1 MVKAYFQNGITIE
14 GVFRDSMPTG
24 NCIVT
29 FTEQNVESE
38 VEFKNGKRSGF
49 ATYDYKN
56 NGLFVVCNVADRYS
70 TLCKSI
76 VPYTRNYYNH
86 SALCIGDNSFKIESI
101 KWKGEELDM
110 GKNPG
115 LKWLLENFDVAQRH
129 IRFNMTGNL
138 RRRLPEDY
146 QLWAGNKE
154 FSRLEHVTLCAQK
167 IIKRDVVNYLLPA
180 VQKLS
185 SLNTF
190 LLRSADLLSQP
201 AIDTDVKLFTENASI
216 IFPILQCSPFL
227 RLLQFI
233 AVPRSLLI
241 FGDPKEEEEMNR
253 FCLHLSELKH
263 LTDLIFESKHYYSFG
278 LE

>member
-1 MVKAYFQNGITIE
+1 M
-14 GVFRDSMPTG
+14 
-24 NCIVT
+24 
-29 FTEQNVESE
+29 
-38 VEFKNGKRSGF
+38 
-49 ATYDYKN
+49 
-56 NGLFVVCNVADRYS
+56 
-70 TLCKSI
+70 
-76 VPYTRNYYNH
+76 
-86 SALCIGDNSFKIESI
+86 
-101 KWKGEELDM
+101 
-110 GKNPG
+110 
-115 LKWLLENFDVAQRH
+115 
-129 IRFNMTGNL
+129 
-138 RRRLPEDY
+138 PEDY

-263 LTDLIFESKHYYSFG
+263 LTDLIFESRHYYSFG